1 MNIAE
6 KILRKIAYPR
16 YQYAK
21 TYAQGGE
28 DILIELGLR
37 MAGVTNPT
45 YLDIGTNHPIH
56 YNNTYLLYLKGAKG
70 VCVEPNPI
78 FNKLIAKYRPL
89 DKVLNIGVGIS
100 NTETLDFY
108 ILNPDVLSTFD
119 KNDADKMVAQKT
131 AKIGNIVKVPVL
143 TINEIIEKNF
153 ENQPDL
159 ISIDVEGWNQQ
170 IVESFDFTKYRPK
183 VFCIET
189 LTFTM
194 DYTNAKI
201 MPIIDKLIANDY
213 WVFGDTFINTIFVD
227 GRIVKQRLTY

>member
-6 KILRKIAYPR
+6 KILKKFYYPR
-16 YQYAK
+16 YQFAE

-37 MAGVTNPT
+37 MAKVVNPI

-56 YNNTYLLYLKGAKG
+56 YNNTYLFYQKGAKG

-78 FNKLIAKYRPL
+78 FNKTIAKYRPL
-89 DKVLNIGVGIS
+89 DKILNIGVGIS
-100 NTETLDFY
+100 NTESLDFY

-119 KNDADKMVAQKT
+119 KNDVQKMSEQKT
-131 AKIGNIVKVPVL
+131 AIVEKIIKVPIL
-143 TINEIIEKNF
+143 TINEIIAQNF

-170 IVESFDFTKYRPK
+170 IVESFDFTKFRPK

-201 MPIIDKLIANDY
+201 IPIINTLIANDY
-213 WVFGDTFINTIFVD
+213 WILGDTFINTIFID
-227 GRIVKQRLTY
+227 GRIVEQRFC